1 MKSERRLYHNMK
13 IFDGIAET
21 LQDRNI
27 IITHKDRIEHIS
39 DTSEMNQYKDCENI
53 DLKGR
58 ILLPGF
64 IDAHIHVTVPFMMK
78 VTPKGLFQMNK
89 QVAKNIENCV
99 KYGVTTI
106 RDMASF
112 PKKIIKWRKRIESGQ
127 VAGPRILTALSFIT
141 SPKGIPEMAP
151 TLKPIEALITGGQF
165 VERLTTPEE
174 IITVAN
180 RLVDSGADLLKTQY
194 EENSFLFHG
203 KLPNLSDDCLEALV
217 RVGKK
222 RDVNVAMHHFERNGF
237 LKGINVGVN
246 TLEHCATDELKD
258 EDIERFVGQKMAII
272 PTVKALGD
280 YLEIDEI
287 LDFLRTK
294 GSEDLLS
301 EPLRQSIEGIEMF
314 SKKPYPPKDYENQFY
329 PDVEFFKRT
338 HPIVLRNVE
347 RIMKMGGTIGV
358 GTDCCGTGMSFFGHY
373 WKELKW
379 LTSAG
384 FTNADALKAATAVNA
399 AIIGMAD
406 SIGTIEPSKYADFT
420 IIEGDPL
427 ENVENVKNVKM
438 VVKGG
443 NVIYNNL

>member
-1 MKSERRLYHNMK
+1 MK

-21 LQDRNI
+21 LQDRKI

-39 DTSEMNQYKDCENI
+39 DISAMNRYNDCENI

-64 IDAHIHVTVPFMMK
+64 IDAHIHVTVPFIMK
-78 VTPKGLFQMNK
+78 VTLKGLIQMNK

-222 RDVNVAMHHFERNGF
+222 RDVNVAMHHLERNGF

-301 EPLRQSIEGIEMF
+301 EPLRQSIKGIEMF

-338 HPIVLRNVE
+338 HPTVLRNVE